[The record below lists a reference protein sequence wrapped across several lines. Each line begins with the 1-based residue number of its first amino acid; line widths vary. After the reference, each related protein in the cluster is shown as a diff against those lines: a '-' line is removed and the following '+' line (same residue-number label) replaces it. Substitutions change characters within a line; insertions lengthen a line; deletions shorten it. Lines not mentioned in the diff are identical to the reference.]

1 MIFQYVFFM
10 LKANRFLFTVI
21 VTIQLLHSNAQQAG
35 FEMSPSAAQSVFLK
49 PGKSPGA
56 AWYMQKA
63 SEAGSGEIISSVTY
77 KAEGWLPAI
86 VPGTVLNSLV
96 HNKVYPDPYYG
107 DNNRRSRNLIPDIS
121 EAGREFYHYWFRTEF
136 KVPAAFTS
144 KKLWLKLHGINY
156 RAAVWLNGKKLGT
169 MAGMFEAGNFDI
181 TDIANRTGRNVLAID
196 VLPVDVPGDVYRNNN
211 KRTGAVG
218 ENNNGGDGEIGK
230 NVTMLMSVGW
240 DFTSPDGIR
249 DRNTGIWRDV
259 ELYTTGNV
267 ILQDPFVQTF
277 LPLPDTSFSM
287 QTVSVDV
294 KNTTGVKQKGKLTG
308 TIAGTPI
315 RFGTDVEL
323 QPGETKQVVF
333 RPDNYPQL
341 KMKNPKL
348 WWPIYKGNQH
358 LYSLK
363 LEFKQGNEISHG
375 LTARFGV
382 RQIQTDQHTPDRS
395 RRFIVNGH
403 PVFIRGTNWVPE
415 AMLRSSA
422 ERTRTELRYT
432 KQAGFNLVRL
442 WAGGIAESDEF
453 YRACDELG
461 LLVWNEFR
469 ITGDTR
475 FPQDTA
481 LYFQN
486 LRATIKRIRSHPSVV
501 YYVAPNESKALP
513 GTKAVIHELDSTIGY
528 QEQSECCGIH
538 DGSPY
543 KYENPMQ
550 YFENTASP
558 RGSRVDGFNPE
569 YGTPSLPLVE
579 SLREMMPEKDLWPIN
594 DSVWNYLD
602 GNGFHNMNTKY
613 REAVNQFGA
622 SSSIDEYARKAQLVG
637 AMNYRAICEVWNYNK
652 FNWGDRFASGFLF
665 WYHNS
670 PLPQTASRM
679 YDWYLRPTA
688 ALYYAQNGLAPL
700 HPQFDYYKNTVS
712 VYNDYRRAFTN
723 YTIEAKVYD
732 LNSKLVHSQSRKIN
746 IPADGLVKDALKLDF
761 NDNITQVHFI
771 KLILRSPAGKEV
783 GEAFYWRSK
792 DVYKGAWTMTGPA
805 VSGFSDIDKL
815 PEAALTGS
823 VKKREVNGK
832 VFLNVRINNT
842 SDKIAFFTQV
852 RLMDKESAVLPAT
865 FYSDNFFSL
874 LPGEVR
880 NITIEVSREN
890 WPKAKRLATESIN
903 AGQITLSVF

>member
-1 MIFQYVFFM
+1 MIVKLYGQQ
-10 LKANRFLFTVI
+10 
-21 VTIQLLHSNAQQAG
+21 VTR
-35 FEMSPSAAQSVFLK
+35 EMKPSAPQSVFLASDGT
-49 PGKSPGA
+49 GKGKH
-56 AWYMQKA
+56 AWFMKKTG
-63 SEAGSGEIISSVTY
+63 EAGSGEVISSVDY
-77 KAEGWLPAI
+77 KSDGWLPAI
-86 VPGTVLNSLV
+86 VPGTILNSLV

-107 DNNRRSRNLIPDIS
+107 DNNRRSRGLIPDIS

-136 KVPAAFTS
+136 KIPTTFAG
-144 KKLWLKLHGINY
+144 KKLWLKLCGINY
-156 RAAVWLNGKKLGT
+156 RAAIWLNGKRLGT
-169 MAGMFEAGNFDI
+169 MEGMFAANNFDI
-181 TDIANRTGRNVLAID
+181 TAIANRTGRNVLAVD
-196 VLPVDVPGDVYRNNN
+196 VLPVDIPGDVFKNN
-211 KRTGAVG
+211 KRRSGAIG

-259 ELYTTGNV
+259 ELYATGNV
-267 ILQDPFVQTF
+267 TLQDPFVQTR
-277 LPLPDTSFSM
+277 LPLPDTSSSTL
-287 QTVSVDV
+287 TVSVDV
-294 KNTTGVKQKGKLTG
+294 KNTTGVRQKGTLTG
-308 TIAGTPI
+308 VIAGTDI
-315 RFGTDVEL
+315 EFETNVEL
-323 QPGETKQVVF
+323 QSGELKQIVF
-333 RPDNYPQL
+333 RPDAYPQL
-341 KMKNPKL
+341 KMKNPRL
-348 WWPIYKGNQH
+348 WWPIYKGSQH
-358 LYSLK
+358 LYALK
-363 LEFKQGNEISHG
+363 LEFRQGNEVSHE
-375 LTARFGV
+375 LVTRFGV
-382 RQIQTDQHTPDRS
+382 REIQTDQHTPDRS
-395 RRFIVNGH
+395 RRFVVNGH
-403 PVFIRGTNWVPE
+403 PVFIRGTNWIPE

-422 ERTRTELRYT
+422 ERTKTELRYT

-442 WAGGIAESDEF
+442 WAGGIAESDAF

-461 LLVWNEFR
+461 LLVWNEFW

-486 LRATIKRIRSHPSVV
+486 LRATVKRIRSHPCVA
-501 YYVAPNESKALP
+501 YYVASNESKELP
-513 GTKAVIHELDSTIGY
+513 GTKAVIHALDSTIGY

-550 YFENTASP
+550 YFENTASA

-613 REAVNQFGA
+613 REAVNQFGESA
-622 SSSIDEYARKAQLVG
+622 SIDEYAGKAQLVG

-652 FNWGDRFASGFLF
+652 FGWGDRFASGFLF

-712 VYNDYRRAFTN
+712 VYNDYRKSFPDHTV
-723 YTIEAKVYD
+723 EAMIYD
-732 LNSKLVHSQSRKIN
+732 LNSKLVHSQSKKIN
-746 IPADGLVKDALKLDF
+746 IPADGTVKDALKLDF
-761 NDNITQVHFI
+761 NDAITQVHFI
-771 KLILRSPAGKEV
+771 KLTLRSPAGKEV
-783 GEAFYWRSK
+783 AEAFYWRSK
-792 DVYKGAWTMTGPA
+792 DPYKGAWTMTGPA
-805 VSGFSDIDKL
+805 VSGFSDINKL
-815 PEAALTGS
+815 PKTVLSGHA
-823 VKKREVNGK
+823 KKRTVNEK
-832 VFLNVRINNT
+832 VFLTVRIKNM
-842 SDKIAFFTQV
+842 SDKISFFTQV
-852 RLMDKESAVLPAT
+852 RLMDKNGAVLPAT

-874 LPGEVR
+874 LPGEIR
-880 NITIEVSREN
+880 NITIEVSRDN
-890 WPKAKRLATESIN
+890 WPNAKKLVAESIN
-903 AGQITLSVF
+903 ADRVTLSVF